1 MIKHTLI
8 ALLACL
14 IVTSC
19 TTIKAKK
26 PITTE
31 LQTEKKQSSL
41 NSQKTKPIIILE
53 DDEMILSEHLTE
65 KQSITSCWDSISTGM
80 TQEEIETLA
89 GNPDETF
96 LSSKNMMPLFARS
109 LFEMDPYWI
118 PEVAIMFTST
128 VLDPDLYKKNSYNK
142 AWVYR
147 TTGSGRTKR
156 YYIFFDINKKVVR
169 LSKQSDP
176 DRKHPINKLSLEVG
190 LQNLDRIE
198 DIDFQYD
205 PADIQNIYIE
215 DPKIGSE
222 TFFTNSAHKVECL
235 LQPTCATNNL
245 ELIKKAENGQ
255 IIYWIKKKQIEHP
268 K

>member
-1 MIKHTLI
+1 MKFFTSICPFLI
-8 ALLACL
+8 STILTGLLSGCA
-14 IVTSC
+14 
-19 TTIKAKK
+19 
-26 PITTE
+26 
-31 LQTEKKQSSL
+31 EKKQPSL
-41 NSQKTKPIIILE
+41 NSQKTKSIIILE
-53 DDEMILSEHLTE
+53 DDGVILSEHLAE

-89 GNPDETF
+89 GKPDEMF
-96 LSSKNMMPLFARS
+96 LSPKNMMPLFARS
-109 LFEMDPYWI
+109 LFEMDPHWI

-128 VLDPDLYKKNSYNK
+128 VLDPDLYKKNSYDK

-169 LSKQSDP
+169 LSKPSDP

-245 ELIKKAENGQ
+245 ELIKKVENGQ
-255 IIYWIKKKQIEHP
+255 IIYWIKKKQIEP
-268 K
+268 PN